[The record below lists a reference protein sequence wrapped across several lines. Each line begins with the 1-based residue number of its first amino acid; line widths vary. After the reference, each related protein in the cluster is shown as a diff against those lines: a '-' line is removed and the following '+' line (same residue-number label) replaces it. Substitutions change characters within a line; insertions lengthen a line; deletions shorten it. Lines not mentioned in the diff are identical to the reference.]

1 MISAPITALYAALSG
16 LLILVLA
23 GLVSRHRMQSG
34 IVLGDGGY
42 EPLQRAIRVHGN
54 ATEYLPLTLILL
66 LLFEINGGST
76 VLLHGFG
83 LALII
88 ARVLHAYGLYRT
100 SGNSLGRSVGA
111 GLTWLVILA
120 LSLADLVSI
129 L

>member
-34 IVLGDGGY
+34 VTLGDGGY
-42 EPLQRAIRVHGN
+42 EALQRAIRVHGN

-66 LLFEINGGST
+66 LLFEINGGSAMLT
-76 VLLHGFG
+76 HSFG
-83 LALII
+83 LVLII
-88 ARVLHAYGLYRT
+88 ARVLHAYGLYHI
-100 SGNSLGRSVGA
+100 SGNSLGRSAGA

-120 LSLADLVSI
+120 LSLADLASI
-129 L
+129 V